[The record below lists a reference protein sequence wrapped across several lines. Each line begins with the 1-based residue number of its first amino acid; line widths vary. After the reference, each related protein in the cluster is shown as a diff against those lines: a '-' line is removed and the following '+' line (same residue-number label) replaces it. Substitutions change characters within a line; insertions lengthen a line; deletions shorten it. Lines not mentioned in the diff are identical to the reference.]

1 MTSFDDLEPLP
12 TVEAEEAAPRTL
24 LLRARGEFDEALGT
38 RLMALVGD
46 ELDGPWFSRILLDL
60 SRVTSLATDG
70 LPVLQALRRRCRMEN
85 RHLVLI
91 GAGCPAVHRTLR
103 SSGLLP
109 LFDIR
114 PTVQAALQGSRRSTP
129 ASARPTVV
137 G

>member
-1 MTSFDDLEPLP
+1 MTSFEDPEPLP
-12 TVEAEEAAPRTL
+12 AVEAEEPAPRTL
-24 LLRARGEFDEALGT
+24 LLRARGEFDEALGAQ
-38 RLMALVGD
+38 LMALLGD

-91 GAGCPAVHRTLR
+91 GAGCPGVHRTLR

-114 PTVQAALQGSRRSTP
+114 PTVQATLQGSGRSVRR
-129 ASARPTVV
+129 TVA